1 MDTCKGDSGG
11 ALVRATDS
19 GPPYTQFAI
28 VSYGMWPCGSNH
40 PGVYTSVVDYMEW
53 IENNIKP

>member
-11 ALVRATDS
+11 ALVRATDY

-28 VSYGMWPCGSNH
+28 VSYGWLRCGSIH
-40 PGVYTSVVDYMEW
+40 PAVYVSVVDYMDW
-53 IENNIKP
+53 IVNNIKP